1 MSTVGPTPPPSPGT
15 LVLPSA
21 SAKGGLSIR
30 SLLLIMLLLV
40 SIVSSVVVGFIGYVN
55 GRDSLRDAAFE
66 RLIEVRDSRAREM
79 NSLFDTIESTL
90 LLASRGDSVKQ
101 AVQAFTTG
109 FDELE
114 SSSLSADERATLAE
128 YYTEDFGARLAEAT
142 GETVD
147 TSTLVPTDAAQSY
160 LQLEYTVP
168 AASFD
173 EALAADDAGDGSAWS
188 QAHAEYHDFF
198 RRMTE
203 LFHYDDV
210 LLLDTQGNVV
220 YSAYKGIDLG
230 TNLDTGPL
238 HRTNLATAY
247 ATALTGNVGD
257 SVEFTDFADYPP
269 SLGVPAAWAVVPVVV
284 DGAIVGALA
293 VELPVASI
301 NEVMTG
307 GGDWEA
313 SGLGL
318 TGETYIVGAQDNL
331 MRSLSRDLIE
341 DPDGYEKAA
350 IAAGTPPEA
359 ARQAVETQS
368 TLLLQPVRTDAVA
381 GASEG
386 KTGTTFAVGYL
397 GSETIAAYAP
407 LSIKGLDWVVVAEI
421 DSAEAFAPVTEFTRN
436 LVLSSAVIVIL
447 VSLLSLIIAG
457 VIVRPL
463 RRLRDAARR
472 IASGEQGVQVDAG
485 TSDELADVG
494 AAFNDMSRSLQ
505 VKATLLDEQ
514 QAENERLLLSLMP
527 EPLVKKYKE
536 GAQTIVLDHQEVSV
550 MYADIV
556 GFEAFSK
563 GLGSEEALEKLN
575 EILRSFDDAA
585 ERCGVERVRTTRAG
599 YLASCG
605 LTIPRVDNARRMV
618 DFAIELERIAERFG
632 GKHGVSLGIRAG
644 LDTGTVTSGLVGQT
658 HIAYDLWGDAVNL
671 AFQLQGS
678 NRESGIFLT
687 QQVVDRMPDTVHVRD
702 WGFVT
707 TASGPQKVWR
717 VDPDD
722 VARDAT
728 VPRDVSG
735 GA

>member
-1 MSTVGPTPPPSPGT
+1 MSTTTPPPAPGT

-40 SIVSSVVVGFIGYVN
+40 SIASSVVVGFIGYVN
-55 GRDSLRDAAFE
+55 GRDSLRDAAFD
-66 RLIEVRDSRAREM
+66 RLVEVRDSRARELT
-79 NSLFDTIESTL
+79 NLFDSIESTL
-90 LLASRGDSVKQ
+90 LLAAHGDSVKE
-101 AVQAFTTG
+101 AVQAFTAG

-114 SSSLSADERATLAE
+114 SSELSDEDRAALEA
-128 YYTEDFGARLAEAT
+128 YYTDDFAARLAAAT

-147 TSTLVPTDAAQSY
+147 TSTFVPTDPAEAY
-160 LQLEYTVP
+160 LQLHYTVP
-168 AASFD
+168 YSNFTD
-173 EALAADDAGDGSAWS
+173 ALANDDAGDGSAWS
-188 QAHAEYHDFF
+188 AAHAEYHDFF

-203 LFHYDDV
+203 LFAYEDV
-210 LLLDTQGNVV
+210 MLLDTDGDVV
-220 YSAYKGIDLG
+220 YSAYKGVALG
-230 TNLDTGPL
+230 ANLDTGPL
-238 HRTNLATAY
+238 HRTNLAAAY
-247 ATALTGNVGD
+247 SAALSSNLGD
-257 SVEFTDFADYPP
+257 SVEFTDFGVYPP
-269 SLGVPAAWAVVPVVV
+269 SLGIPAAWAVAPVVV
-284 DGAIVGALA
+284 DGTVVGAIA
-293 VELPVASI
+293 VEMPIAAI
-301 NEVMTG
+301 DDVMTG
-307 GGDWEA
+307 GGDWAA
-313 SGLGL
+313 SGLGT

-341 DPDGYEKAA
+341 DPEGYEKAA
-350 IAAGTPPEA
+350 ISAGTPPEV
-359 ARQAVETQS
+359 ARQAVETQT
-368 TLLLQPVRTDAVA
+368 TLLVQPVRTDAVQTA
-381 GASEG
+381 AEG
-386 KTGTTFAVGYL
+386 ETGTTLAVGYL

-407 LSIKGLDWVVVAEI
+407 LQLDGLDWVIVAEI
-421 DSAEAFAPVTEFTRN
+421 DSAEAFAPVDDFTRN
-436 LVLSSAVIVIL
+436 LVLSSAVIVLL

-472 IASGEQGVQVDAG
+472 IAAGEQGVQVDAG

-505 VKATLLDEQ
+505 VKAALLEDQ

-550 MYADIV
+550 LWADIV
-556 GFEAFSK
+556 GFESYSRGMPSA
-563 GLGSEEALEKLN
+563 EALEKLN
-575 EILRSFDDAA
+575 EIIRAFDEAA
-585 ERCGVERVRTTRAG
+585 DRFGVERVRTTRAG

-605 LTIPRVDNARRMV
+605 LTVPRVDNARRIV
-618 DFAIELERIAERFG
+618 EFAMELERIAERFG
-632 GKHGVSLGIRAG
+632 GKHGVRLSIRAG
-644 LDTGTVTSGLVGQT
+644 IDTGTVTSGLVGQS

-702 WGFVT
+702 WGNVS
-707 TASGPQKVWR
+707 TASGPQRVWR

-722 VARDAT
+722 VHA
-728 VPRDVSG
+728 
-735 GA
+735 GAGA